1 MGPGSGTFL
10 EHIRKVHPKKAPEL
24 VPLKAKPL
32 IRDFFSKAKMKIP
45 FNEDIAVGKLLKW
58 IVKTDQP
65 FTIVDNEHFQDFIN
79 YLKNDINLVSRRTIM
94 RRLEDV
100 YLQKI
105 QEVKSKLN
113 TLSSKFSVTCDV
125 WTSKNQLSFFGFTIH
140 YIDDEWKLQ
149 ENLLTFKFLEG
160 EHDGESLSVAF
171 IDVLEQFGIA
181 DRLLGVTG
189 DNATNNSTMIARME
203 QYYHDRYPE
212 AGFSVAWNR
221 IECMA
226 HVLNLGAQQILK
238 QFKQPL
244 DKDTYE
250 AGSDSSDDINFSDD
264 IYIGIDSAIE
274 KLNHYYDKISPM
286 VGIALLLNPCLKKQ
300 MLTESLQWEE
310 QWVESVLDHFMSSFD
325 HYKRKLSR
333 PSENFF
339 THIITTPVVQ
349 VENGVLSKYKNKK
362 RKVIT
367 DTSTEEEYTKYFNEP
382 LSADG
387 TNVLSYWKAKAFDY
401 PILSAMAK
409 DYLTVQA
416 SSVPAER
423 AFSSG
428 VDLVTANRCSLSGRT
443 IEMTQFLKF
452 VL

>member
-1 MGPGSGTFL
+1 MDGENIESDKINSDEEEINAVGESALYMNHGEKFKAVANKGKMKGNEIYHYKCNHCSRVFMCPGSGTFL

-65 FTIVDNEHFQDFIN
+65 ITIVDNEHFQDFIN

-94 RRLEDV
+94 RRLEDM

-105 QEVKSKLN
+105 QEVNSKLN

-149 ENLLTFKFLEG
+149 ENLLTFKFLE
-160 EHDGESLSVAF
+160 
-171 IDVLEQFGIA
+171 
-181 DRLLGVTG
+181 
-189 DNATNNSTMIARME
+189 
-203 QYYHDRYPE
+203 
-212 AGFSVAWNR
+212 
-221 IECMA
+221 
-226 HVLNLGAQQILK
+226 
-238 QFKQPL
+238 
-244 DKDTYE
+244 
-250 AGSDSSDDINFSDD
+250 
-264 IYIGIDSAIE
+264 
-274 KLNHYYDKISPM
+274 
-286 VGIALLLNPCLKKQ
+286 
-300 MLTESLQWEE
+300 
-310 QWVESVLDHFMSSFD
+310 
-325 HYKRKLSR
+325 
-333 PSENFF
+333 
-339 THIITTPVVQ
+339 
-349 VENGVLSKYKNKK
+349 
-362 RKVIT
+362 
-367 DTSTEEEYTKYFNEP
+367 
-382 LSADG
+382 
-387 TNVLSYWKAKAFDY
+387 AKAFDY

-428 VDLVTANRCSLSGRT
+428 VDLVTANRLSLSGRT